1 MHAPE
6 YQRAR
11 VLASGHRAMKRLR
24 YNVAMSLDGFIAG
37 PNGEYDWIVQDP
49 SIDFGALWD
58 EFDTVVMGRK
68 TFVAALE
75 HHPDGTMRGLDVV
88 VVSRTLSPQAYPK
101 VRIVPEHV
109 TEEVAALKA
118 GEGKDIWLFGGGA
131 LFRTLFDA
139 GLVDSVEVALIP
151 VLLGGGI
158 PLIPAGPRSQVLQL
172 ATCKPLPSG
181 IIMLTYAVESAA
193 ATALE

>member
-1 MHAPE
+1 
-6 YQRAR
+6 
-11 VLASGHRAMKRLR
+11 MKLLR

-49 SIDFGALWD
+49 SIDFAALWD
-58 EFDTVVMGRK
+58 EFDTVLMGRK

-75 HHPDGTMRGLDVV
+75 HHPDGSMPGMNVV
-88 VVSRTLSPQAYPK
+88 VISTTVAADSFPK
-101 VRIVPEHV
+101 VRVIAENV
-109 TEEVAALKA
+109 TDEVAALKSDTA
-118 GEGKDIWLFGGGA
+118 KDVWLFGGGA

-139 GLVDSVEVALIP
+139 GLVDRVEVALIP

-158 PLIPAGPRSQVLQL
+158 PLIPPGPRSTVLQL

-181 IIMLTYAVESAA
+181 IVLLTYAVESAA
-193 ATALE
+193 AA